1 MLTEQEK
8 IISKM
13 SPEKKLELSLRLYY
27 SAKELR
33 RVVLKK
39 DHPDLSHEEIEKILK
54 EIFFYARS

>member
-39 DHPDLSHEEIEKILK
+39 DHPDLSNEEIEKILK

>member
-13 SPEKKLELSLRLYY
+13 SPEKKLDLSLRLYY

-33 RVVLKK
+33 RAALEK
-39 DHPDLSHEEIEKILK
+39 DYPDLSRQEIEKILK
-54 EIFFYARS
+54 EIFLYARS